1 MAQPA
6 RTPRKG
12 GEAIALHPVS
22 IGNMTAQTAWR
33 RAVAHVLVF
42 AALVVP
48 ARAAPFPECAERAYA
63 QAVAASQEWQHA
75 LRDLSVELRPDL
87 ATVATLEMERQLA
100 LLDRRHA
107 QFRYL
112 LRADIGR
119 LHPRGG
125 LATFRNFDW
134 KETDARI
141 LRQQSS
147 DYVALDHKVVDLE
160 RQVEGRRDLPMLK
173 DYVRTS
179 LSATPQFQDLLKRF
193 QEREQGIEGFL
204 KSCGPGT
211 P

>member
-1 MAQPA
+1 
-6 RTPRKG
+6 
-12 GEAIALHPVS
+12 
-22 IGNMTAQTAWR
+22 MTAHTAWR
-33 RAVAHVLVF
+33 GIVAHVLAF

-75 LRDLSVELRPDL
+75 LRDLSVKLRPDL
-87 ATVATLEMERQLA
+87 ATIATLETERQMA

-112 LRADIGR
+112 LRTDIGR

-134 KETDARI
+134 KETDARV

-147 DYVALDHKVVDLE
+147 DYLAIDHKVMDLE
-160 RQVEGRRDLPMLK
+160 RQIEGRRDWPMMQ

-179 LSATPQFQDLLKRF
+179 LSATPQFQDLLKRLE
-193 QEREQGIEGFL
+193 QREQGIEGFL
-204 KSCGPGT
+204 KNCGPST